1 MLMEN
6 NHVILNGLILDRRPD
21 HEAYGEKF
29 IVMTLMVERLSGN
42 HDEIKIMA
50 SERTLNSD
58 VGVGEYVRIE
68 GEFRSYN
75 KWMSEEKHRLML
87 YVMADSI
94 CRYANNEEYDAY
106 RCENSIELD
115 GYICKPPVYRK
126 TPAGREIADVHVAVN
141 RAYGK
146 SDYIPC
152 VVWGRNTG
160 FASMLSVG
168 SRIRV
173 VGRIQSREY
182 RKQIAEDVTETRI
195 AYEVSVN
202 SIDTEEEDKCNG
214 KVI

>member
-1 MLMEN
+1 MWN
-6 NHVILNGLILDRRPD
+6 AWH
-21 HEAYGEKF
+21 
-29 IVMTLMVERLSGN
+29 SG
-42 HDEIKIMA
+42 
-50 SERTLNSD
+50 
-58 VGVGEYVRIE
+58 
-68 GEFRSYN
+68 
-75 KWMSEEKHRLML
+75 MSEEKHRLML
-87 YVMADSI
+87 YVMADCI
-94 CRYANNEEYDAY
+94 YRYANNEEYAAY
-106 RCENSIELD
+106 RCENSIEVD

-152 VVWGRNTG
+152 VVWGRNAG

-182 RKQIAEDVTETRI
+182 KKQISEDVAEIRT

-202 SIDTEEEDKCNG
+202 SISTVEEDKCDG

>member
-21 HEAYGEKF
+21 HEVYGEKF

-115 GYICKPPVYRK
+115 GYICKPPIYRK
-126 TPAGREIADVHVAVN
+126 TPAGREIADVHIAVN

-146 SDYIPC
+146 SDYLPC
-152 VVWGRNTG
+152 VIWGRNAG
-160 FASMLSVG
+160 YASMLEVG
-168 SRIRV
+168 IRIRLA
-173 VGRIQSREY
+173 GRIQSREY
-182 RKQIAEDVTETRI
+182 KKQISEDVAEIRT

-202 SIDTEEEDKCNG
+202 SISTVEEDKCDG